1 MTDTLDTIL
10 TDEDKPAES
19 TGQEMKEILESVK
32 IDLNA
37 PEKPK
42 RGRKT
47 KEVAQTDTSN
57 LSEEDKLYGEFSSF
71 LENKAEI
78 YADDGIKQVIPTK
91 IKLLDAVL
99 GGGFAVGAMS
109 IITGQPGSGKSML
122 AIQTLGA
129 AQECY
134 KGLLAGYLDSEVAT
148 TAARLSMLGVN
159 KPHIKPY
166 SDITVEK
173 VFKFLEG
180 VCLFKD
186 TKKIVDVPSV
196 VIWDSI
202 ANTLSQKEREAEDI
216 NQVIGYKARM
226 LSILV
231 PKYAAKMGVYN
242 ISLIAVNQ
250 LRDTMALGG
259 FAPAKDLKFMTA
271 GKHMP
276 GGNTLV
282 YNAFTLLEMKT
293 AAVVDP
299 AKYGF
304 EGIIAA
310 VKTVKN
316 KLFSPNITIKLV
328 GNFVTGFSDL
338 WTSFEFLKDTK
349 RLETGAWNWLVK
361 LPQKKFRTKDL
372 PYFYNNDQEFKQMFD
387 KEMDDAIEIDIKK
400 KYDPAHG
407 LPDSEEV
414 PEQEEKQEQ
423 IIN

>member
-1 MTDTLDTIL
+1 MTDTLETIL
-10 TDEDKPAES
+10 TDEEKPAEP

-42 RGRKT
+42 RGRKA
-47 KEVAQTDTSN
+47 KEVIQVDTSN
-57 LSEEDKLYGEFSSF
+57 LSEEDKLYSEFSSF

-122 AIQTLGA
+122 AMQTLGA
-129 AQECY
+129 AQEYY

-148 TAARLSMLGVN
+148 TAVRLSMLGVN
-159 KPHIKPY
+159 KPKIKPY

-180 VCLFKD
+180 LCLFKD
-186 TKKIVDVPSV
+186 AKKIIDIPSV

-202 ANTLSQKEREAEDI
+202 ANTLSQKEREVEDI

-250 LRDTMALGG
+250 LRDTMAMGG
-259 FAPAKDLKFMTA
+259 FAPAKDLKFMSA

-293 AAVVDP
+293 FAVVDP
-299 AKYGF
+299 VKYGF

-328 GNFVTGFSDL
+328 GSFVTGFSDL
-338 WTSFEFLKDTK
+338 WTSFEFLVTTK
-349 RLETGAWNWLVK
+349 RLETGAWNYLIK

-372 PYFYNNDQEFKQMFD
+372 PYLYNNDQEFKQMFD

-400 KYDPAHG
+400 KYDPANG
-407 LPDSEEV
+407 IPTIEEV